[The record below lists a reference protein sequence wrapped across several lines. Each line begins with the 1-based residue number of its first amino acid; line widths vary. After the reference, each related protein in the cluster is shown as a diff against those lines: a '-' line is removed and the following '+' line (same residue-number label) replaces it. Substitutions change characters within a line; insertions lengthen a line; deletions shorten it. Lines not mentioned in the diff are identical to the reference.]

1 MSGTAVRTGARS
13 AAVLSA
19 GVIVLGAAACSSSD
33 DGAAQATGQA
43 TSPPAATQQ
52 QPTQQQGGQPGG
64 APAGQPQQDSSGT
77 ALHALVLNG
86 ADQSTDFPDIRCE
99 HEHDEGFPQIELEA
113 KDRQADRQLQ
123 VEIVMSDP
131 PKLDDFELEQGDDE
145 WQASDRDRAGAQ
157 ITVDGQK
164 YHVSGPV
171 TQDDTG
177 AAGTMDVE
185 FTCG

>member
-1 MSGTAVRTGARS
+1 MSMGIRS

-19 GVIVLGAAACSSSD
+19 GVIALGAAACSSSE
-33 DGAAQATGQA
+33 DGAAQATGRAAGTAA
-43 TSPPAATQQ
+43 TAPAATQQ
-52 QPTQQQGGQPGG
+52 PTQQGGQTGG
-64 APAGQPQQDSSGT
+64 APAGQPQQGSSGT
-77 ALHALVLNG
+77 ALHSLVLNG
-86 ADQSTDFPDIRCE
+86 EDQSTQFPDIRCD
-99 HEHDEGFPQIELEA
+99 HERDEGFPQIELEA

-131 PKLDDFELEQGDDE
+131 PKLDDFELEQGADE
-145 WQASDRDRAGAQ
+145 WQASDGDRAGAQ